1 MAAKPVSPLLSA
13 ALPRWVALVA
23 IGTVVDV
30 IPHALMV
37 LVSLGLRVT
46 TGTREDAVV
55 RRVCVTGSAQA
66 VGTTVAGREPGV
78 VKSGT
83 RPSRRGVARLASGG
97 ESCSRVVR
105 VRRIL
110 IVRLVTG
117 VAVGGNRSVV
127 VVHVAVGA
135 GHCGMRA
142 RQRERRVVV
151 IERGG
156 NPRGRGVAQV
166 ALLRESDLHVL
177 RVSRALKLFQMASN
191 AGRAIQTVVSADVAL
206 RTLQGNMGAGQGKA
220 GGCVV
225 ELAIHPK
232 HRVMAAFASGGESS
246 CHVVHGAES
255 VVVVFLVA

>member
-1 MAAKPVSPLLSA
+1 M
-13 ALPRWVALVA
+13 PRWVALVA

-55 RRVCVTGSAQA
+55 RRVCVAGSAQA

-78 VKSGT
+78 VKGGS
-83 RPSRRGVARLASGG
+83 RPSRRGVARRARGG

-110 IVRLVTG
+110 IIRLVAG
-117 VAVGGNRSVV
+117 IAVGGNRAVV
-127 VVHVAVGA
+127 VVNVAVGA
-135 GHCGMRA
+135 GHCGMRS

-156 NPRGRGVAQV
+156 NPRARGVAQV
-166 ALLRESDLHVL
+166 ALLRESDLHVV
-177 RVSRALKLFQMASN
+177 RVSRALEVFQVASN
-191 AGRAIQTVVSADVAL
+191 AGHAVQTVVSADVAL

-225 ELAIHPK
+225 ELAIDPK

-246 CHVVHGAES
+246 RHVVHGAES

>member
-1 MAAKPVSPLLSA
+1 M
-13 ALPRWVALVA
+13 PRWVALVA

-66 VGTTVAGREPGV
+66 VGATVAGREPGMVESGSRPGRRV
-78 VKSGT
+78 VAGLAG
-83 RPSRRGVARLASGG
+83 SRESRCDVIGVGRVLIDRLVARIA
-97 ESCSRVVR
+97 VR
-105 VRRIL
+105 GHGCVI
-110 IVRLVTG
+110 
-117 VAVGGNRSVV
+117 

-156 NPRGRGVAQV
+156 NPRGGVV
-166 ALLRESDLHVL
+166 A
-177 RVSRALKLFQMASN
+177 
-191 AGRAIQTVVSADVAL
+191 
-206 RTLQGNMGAGQGKA
+206 
-220 GGCVV
+220 
-225 ELAIHPK
+225 
-232 HRVMAAFASGGESS
+232 
-246 CHVVHGAES
+246 
-255 VVVVFLVA
+255 